1 MDKGMKGLLSK
12 AAASGLDL
20 LFPLHC
26 MGCGK
31 EGTLICLPCVA
42 GLPRLSPPF
51 CNLCAQPISGKGCRR
66 CAEVSLEVDGI
77 RSPFLMEGVIREGV
91 HSLKYHSVRA
101 AATQLGQLLAEY
113 LMSHPVLGEVMV
125 PVPLHPRRLRSR
137 GYNQS
142 ALLAREVSKL
152 TGLPVKEELLVRIK
166 DAPPQ
171 AGVGSREER
180 RRNVAGG
187 FQCVGDVQNQAV
199 LLVDDV
205 VTTGSTMSACAAAL
219 KSAGATSVW
228 GLALARE
235 V

>member
-1 MDKGMKGLLSK
+1 MSSLISK
-12 AAASGLDL
+12 AGAGVLDL

-26 MGCGK
+26 LGCGRGGK
-31 EGTLICLPCVA
+31 LICDSCVA

-51 CNLCAQPISGKGCRR
+51 CNRCAQPISSRGCRR
-66 CAEVSLEVDGI
+66 CAEMSLEVDGI

-91 HSLKYHSVRA
+91 HSLKYHQVRA
-101 AATQLGQLLAEY
+101 AAAQLGQLLAEY
-113 LMSHPVLGEVMV
+113 LVSHPIPREVIV

-152 TGLPVKEELLVRIK
+152 TGLPVNEELLVRVR
-166 DAPPQ
+166 DTPPQ
-171 AGVGSREER
+171 AGVGSRKER
-180 RRNVAGG
+180 RQNVEAG
-187 FQCVGDVQNQAV
+187 FRCVGDVHNQAV
-199 LLVDDV
+199 LLLDDV

-219 KSAGATSVW
+219 KAAGATSVW

-235 V
+235 A

>member
-1 MDKGMKGLLSK
+1 MRGLLSK
-12 AAASGLDL
+12 AAANALDL
-20 LFPLHC
+20 LFPLRC
-26 MGCGK
+26 LGCGK
-31 EGTLICLPCVA
+31 EGTLICNACVA
-42 GLPRLSPPF
+42 GVPRLSPPF
-51 CNLCAQPISGKGCRR
+51 CAVCAQPVSGKRCRR

-77 RSPFLMEGVIREGV
+77 RSPFLMEGVIREAV
-91 HSLKYHSVRA
+91 HSLKYHHVRA
-101 AATQLGQLLAEY
+101 AAAQLGQLLARY
-113 LMSHPVLGEVMV
+113 LLSHPVPGEVMA

-152 TGLPVKEELLVRIK
+152 TGLPVNENLLVRIK

-171 AGVGSREER
+171 VRVGSWEER
-180 RRNVAGG
+180 RQNVAGG
-187 FQCVGDVQNQAV
+187 FQCVGDVRRQTV
-199 LLVDDV
+199 MLIDDV

>member
-1 MDKGMKGLLSK
+1 
-12 AAASGLDL
+12 
-20 LFPLHC
+20 
-26 MGCGK
+26 
-31 EGTLICLPCVA
+31 
-42 GLPRLSPPF
+42 
-51 CNLCAQPISGKGCRR
+51 
-66 CAEVSLEVDGI
+66 
-77 RSPFLMEGVIREGV
+77 MEGVIREGV
-91 HSLKYHSVRA
+91 HSLKYHGVRA
-101 AATQLGQLLAEY
+101 AAPQLGQLLTQY
-113 LMSHPVLGEVMV
+113 LMSHPVPGEVMV
-125 PVPLHPRRLRSR
+125 PVPLHSRRLRSR

-152 TGLPVKEELLVRIK
+152 TGLPVREDLLARVK

-171 AGVGSREER
+171 VRTASLQER
-180 RRNVAGG
+180 RRNVSDS
-187 FQCVGDVQNQAV
+187 FECIGDAVRRAV